1 MLNLELDEID
11 VRILSALQADG
22 RLTNLELADKVGLT
36 ATPCL
41 RRVRRLQAEGVI
53 SGFSA
58 TLDRKAIGLGLT
70 VFVAVNIEQHSQEA
84 RTGALRRFVQDAP
97 EVVACHIVSG
107 DSDFLLEVVVA
118 DLEAYRAF
126 IVERLLQ
133 QDGVRS
139 INSRFVIDTEK
150 QRAPLPLSQLHRGA
164 VAT

>member
-1 MLNLELDEID
+1 MLISPLDHTD
-11 VRILSALQADG
+11 LKILSALQTDG
-22 RLTNLELADKVGLT
+22 RLTNLELADRVGLT

-41 RRVRRLQAEGVI
+41 RRVRRLQDIGAI
-53 SGFSA
+53 RGFTA
-58 TLDRKAIGLGLT
+58 ILDRKIVGLGLT
-70 VFVAVNIEQHSQEA
+70 VFVSVNIDRHSEEA
-84 RTGALRRFVQDAP
+84 RTRSLRRFVQEAP

-150 QRAPLPLSQLHRGA
+150 LRAPLPLCQLRRDLYLP
-164 VAT
+164 

>member
-1 MLNLELDEID
+1 VAI
-11 VRILSALQADG
+11 A
-22 RLTNLELADKVGLT
+22 LADKVGLT

-58 TLDRKAIGLGLT
+58 TLERKAIGLSLT
-70 VFVAVNIEQHSQEA
+70 AFVSVNVEQHAREA
-84 RTGALRRFVQDAP
+84 RTGALRRFVQQAP

-107 DSDFLLEVVVA
+107 DSDFLLEVVAA
-118 DLEAYRAF
+118 DLEAYRIF
-126 IVERLLQ
+126 IIERLLQ

-150 QRAPLPLSQLHRGA
+150 QRAPLPLAQLQRRPS
-164 VAT
+164 AT

>member
-41 RRVRRLQAEGVI
+41 RRVRRLQADGVI

-70 VFVAVNIEQHSQEA
+70 VFVAVNIEQHSLQEHRIA
-84 RTGALRRFVQDAP
+84 SRSSCS
-97 EVVACHIVSG
+97 E
-107 DSDFLLEVVVA
+107 LLA
-118 DLEAYRAF
+118 A
-126 IVERLLQ
+126 
-133 QDGVRS
+133 
-139 INSRFVIDTEK
+139 
-150 QRAPLPLSQLHRGA
+150 
-164 VAT
+164 